1 MVIYGILTKEASMQK
16 RLSVCGHSGFPSKYP
31 ENTLAAFE
39 KSSGGDGVAST
50 PDEMIRIL
58 KERGLR

>member
-1 MVIYGILTKEASMQK
+1 MQK

-39 KSSGGDGVAST
+39 KSSGGDGVASNT